1 MEGIKLLKL
10 LRLEWKKN
18 CIAGYFKGL
27 IISIVGILAAV
38 VLMALGSGDEQVFRD
53 YTDFMSLTNILIR
66 IVFIIFSSVILS
78 RLVIDEYKNKTVQLL
93 FTYPLKRKKIIL
105 AKLSLV
111 FGFCFF
117 SIIIATFMINIA
129 VYFLN
134 PMMNLFD
141 TPVEIQEMVATIPFT
156 FVNAFMMAGVSLIPL
171 YFGMRRKSTASTI
184 TSAVLIG
191 FVINA
196 TVSNGDSSASLFQF
210 VGVPISM
217 CLLGLIIGYLS
228 YYKVDKVDLT

>member
-1 MEGIKLLKL
+1 MLKL

-27 IISIVGILAAV
+27 ISCIVGILAAV

-141 TPVEIQEMVATIPFT
+141 TPVEIQEMVATIPST

-210 VGVPISM
+210 VGVPIIM

>member
-1 MEGIKLLKL
+1 MLKL

-27 IISIVGILAAV
+27 ISCIVGILAAV

-141 TPVEIQEMVATIPFT
+141 TPVEIQEMVATIPST

-171 YFGMRRKSTASTI
+171 YFGLRRKSTASTI

-196 TVSNGDSSASLFQF
+196 TVSNGDSSVSLFQF
-210 VGVPISM
+210 VGVPIIM

>member
-18 CIAGYFKGL
+18 RISSYFNGL
-27 IISIVGILAAV
+27 IICIVGIFAAV
-38 VLMALGSGDEQVFRD
+38 ALMAMGSGDEKMFQD

-66 IVFIIFSSVILS
+66 IVFIIFSSIILS

-93 FTYPLKRKKIIL
+93 FTYPLKRKKIIF
-105 AKLSLV
+105 AKLALV

-117 SIIIATFMINIA
+117 SIIIATFMMNIA
-129 VYFLN
+129 VYYFN
-134 PMMNLFD
+134 PMMNLFEA
-141 TPVEIQEMVATIPFT
+141 PIEIQEMVATIPST
-156 FVNAFMMAGVSLIPL
+156 FINAFMMAGVSLIPL
-171 YFGMRRKSTASTI
+171 YFGMRKKTTASTI

-191 FVINA
+191 FLINS
-196 TVSNGDSSASLFQF
+196 TVSNGDTSASLFQF
-210 VGVPISM
+210 IMVPIIM

-228 YYKVDKVDLT
+228 YYKVDKVDLI

>member
-27 IISIVGILAAV
+27 ISCIVGILAAV

-117 SIIIATFMINIA
+117 SIIVATFMINIA

-141 TPVEIQEMVATIPFT
+141 TPVEIQEMVATIPST

-196 TVSNGDSSASLFQF
+196 TVSNGDSSVSLFQF
-210 VGVPISM
+210 VGVPIIM

>member
-18 CIAGYFKGL
+18 SMSSYFKGL
-27 IISIVGILAAV
+27 IICTIGIFAAV
-38 VLMALGSGDEQVFRD
+38 TLMAVGSPDEKMFQD

-93 FTYPLKRKKIIL
+93 FTYPLKRKKIIF

-117 SIIIATFMINIA
+117 SIIVATFMMNSA

-134 PMMNLFD
+134 PIMNLFE
-141 TPVEIQEMVATIPFT
+141 TPVEIKEMVTTLPST
-156 FVNAFMMAGVSLIPL
+156 FINAFMMGGVSLIPL
-171 YFGMRRKSTASTI
+171 YFGMRKKSTAATI

-191 FVINA
+191 FLINA
-196 TVSNGDSSASLFQF
+196 TVSNGDTSTSLSQIII
-210 VGVPISM
+210 VPIIM

>member
-1 MEGIKLLKL
+1 MLKL

-18 CIAGYFKGL
+18 RMTSYFKGL
-27 IISIVGILAAV
+27 IICIVGILAAV
-38 VLMALGSGDEQVFRD
+38 VLMAVGSGDEQVFQD

-78 RLVIDEYKNKTVQLL
+78 RIVIDEYKNKTVQLL

-111 FGFCFF
+111 FWFCFF
-117 SIIIATFMINIA
+117 SIIIATLTINIG

-134 PMMNLFD
+134 PMMSLFE
-141 TPVEIQEMVATIPFT
+141 TPVKIQEMIATIPST
-156 FVNAFMMAGVSLIPL
+156 FINTFMMAGVSLIPL
-171 YFGMRRKSTASTI
+171 YFGMRKKSTASTI

-191 FVINA
+191 FLINA
-196 TVSNGDSSASLFQF
+196 TVGDTSSSLFQF
-210 VGVPISM
+210 IIVPIIM
-217 CLLGLIIGYLS
+217 CTLGLMIGYLS

>member
-27 IISIVGILAAV
+27 ISCIVGILAAV

-141 TPVEIQEMVATIPFT
+141 TPVEIQEMVATIPST

>member
-1 MEGIKLLKL
+1 MLKL

-27 IISIVGILAAV
+27 ISCIVGILAAV

-141 TPVEIQEMVATIPFT
+141 TPVEIQEMVATIPST

>member
-27 IISIVGILAAV
+27 ISCIVGILAAV

-105 AKLSLV
+105 AKLWLV

-117 SIIIATFMINIA
+117 SIIVATFMINIA

-141 TPVEIQEMVATIPFT
+141 TPVEIQEMVATIPST

-196 TVSNGDSSASLFQF
+196 TVSNGDSSTSLFQF
-210 VGVPISM
+210 VGIPVIM

>member
-1 MEGIKLLKL
+1 MEGINMHKL

-18 CIAGYFKGL
+18 CMTGYFKGL
-27 IISIVGILAAV
+27 IICIIGIFTAV
-38 VLMALGSGDEQVFRD
+38 ALMAIGGDSESEFLN
-53 YTDFMSLTNILIR
+53 YTEFMSLTNILIR

-117 SIIIATFMINIA
+117 SIMIATFMINIA

-134 PMMNLFD
+134 PMMGLFE
-141 TPVEIQEMVATIPFT
+141 TPVEIQEMVATIPST
-156 FVNAFMMAGVSLIPL
+156 FINAFMMAGVSLIPL
-171 YFGMRRKSTASTI
+171 YFGMRKKSTASTI

-196 TVSNGDSSASLFQF
+196 TISDGTTSSSLYQIIA
-210 VGVPISM
+210 VPIIL
-217 CLLGLIIGYLS
+217 CLLGLLIGYLS
-228 YYKVDKVDLT
+228 YRKVDKVDLL

>member
-1 MEGIKLLKL
+1 MLKL
-10 LRLEWKKN
+10 VRLEWKKN
-18 CIAGYFKGL
+18 SMSSYFKGL
-27 IISIVGILAAV
+27 IICIIGIFAAV
-38 VLMALGSGDEQVFRD
+38 ALMAVGSADEKMFQD

-93 FTYPLKRKKIIL
+93 FTYPLKRKKMIL

-117 SIIIATFMINIA
+117 SIIIATLMMNIA

-134 PMMNLFD
+134 PMMNFFES
-141 TPVEIQEMVATIPFT
+141 PVEIKEMVATIPST
-156 FVNAFMMAGVSLIPL
+156 FIIAFMMAGVSIIPL
-171 YFGMRRKSTASTI
+171 YFGMRKKSTAATI

-191 FVINA
+191 FLINA
-196 TVSNGDSSASLFQF
+196 TVGDTSASLSQF
-210 VGVPISM
+210 IIVPTIM
-217 CLLGLIIGYLS
+217 CLLGLMIGYLS

>member
-27 IISIVGILAAV
+27 ISCIVGILAAV

-111 FGFCFF
+111 IGFCFF

-141 TPVEIQEMVATIPFT
+141 TPVEIQEMVATIPST

-196 TVSNGDSSASLFQF
+196 TVSNGDSSTSLFQF
-210 VGVPISM
+210 VGVPIIM

>member
-18 CIAGYFKGL
+18 CIASYFKGL
-27 IISIVGILAAV
+27 ISCIVGILAAV

-141 TPVEIQEMVATIPFT
+141 TPVEIQEMVATIPST

-210 VGVPISM
+210 VGVPIIM

>member
-105 AKLSLV
+105 AKLWLV

-117 SIIIATFMINIA
+117 SIIVATFMINIA

-141 TPVEIQEMVATIPFT
+141 TPVEIQEMVATIPST

-196 TVSNGDSSASLFQF
+196 TVSNGDSSTSLFQF
-210 VGVPISM
+210 VGIPVIM

>member
-105 AKLSLV
+105 AKLWLV

-117 SIIIATFMINIA
+117 SIIVATFMINIA

-141 TPVEIQEMVATIPFT
+141 TPVEIQEMVATIPST

-210 VGVPISM
+210 VGVPIIM

>member
-18 CIAGYFKGL
+18 SMSSYFKSL
-27 IISIVGILAAV
+27 IICIIGIFAAV
-38 VLMALGSGDEQVFRD
+38 ALMAVGSGDEKMFLD
-53 YTDFMSLTNILIR
+53 YTDFMALTNILIS
-66 IVFIIFSSVILS
+66 IVFIIFASVILS

-93 FTYPLKRKKIIL
+93 FTYPLKRKKIIF

-117 SIIIATFMINIA
+117 SIIIATFMMNIA

-134 PMMNLFD
+134 PMMNLFEA
-141 TPVEIQEMVATIPFT
+141 PVEIQEMVATIPST
-156 FVNAFMMAGVSLIPL
+156 FINAFMMAGVSLIPL
-171 YFGMRRKSTASTI
+171 YFGMRKKSTASAI

-191 FVINA
+191 FFINA
-196 TVSNGDSSASLFQF
+196 TVSNGDTSASLSQF
-210 VGVPISM
+210 IIVPIIM
-217 CLLGLIIGYLS
+217 CLIGLIIGYLS

>member
-27 IISIVGILAAV
+27 ISCIVGILAAV

>member
-1 MEGIKLLKL
+1 MLKL

-18 CIAGYFKGL
+18 CMSGYFKGL
-27 IISIVGILAAV
+27 IISTIGIFAAV
-38 VLMALGSGDEQVFRD
+38 ALMAMGGDGESEFLN
-53 YTDFMSLTNILIR
+53 YTEFMSLTDILIR

-117 SIIIATFMINIA
+117 SIMIATFMINIA

-134 PMMNLFD
+134 PMIGLFE
-141 TPVEIQEMVATIPFT
+141 TPVEIQEMVATIPST
-156 FVNAFMMAGVSLIPL
+156 FINAFMMAGVSLIPL
-171 YFGMRRKSTASTI
+171 YFGMRKKSTASTI

-196 TVSNGDSSASLFQF
+196 TVSDGTTYSSLYQIIA
-210 VGVPISM
+210 VPIIL
-217 CLLGLIIGYLS
+217 CLIGLIVGYLS
-228 YYKVDKVDLT
+228 YRKVDKVDLT

>member
-27 IISIVGILAAV
+27 ISCIVGILAAV

-141 TPVEIQEMVATIPFT
+141 TPVEIQEMVATIPST
-156 FVNAFMMAGVSLIPL
+156 FVNAFMVAGVSLIPL

-196 TVSNGDSSASLFQF
+196 TISNGDSSTSLFQF
-210 VGVPISM
+210 VGVPIIM

>member
-1 MEGIKLLKL
+1 MFKL

-18 CIAGYFKGL
+18 CMSGYFKSL
-27 IISIVGILAAV
+27 IICIIGIFAAV
-38 VLMALGSGDEQVFRD
+38 ALMAVGSGDEKMFLD
-53 YTDFMSLTNILIR
+53 YTDFMSLTNIIIR

-117 SIIIATFMINIA
+117 SIMIATFMINIA

-134 PMMNLFD
+134 PMIGLFE
-141 TPVEIQEMVATIPFT
+141 TPVEIQEMVATIPST
-156 FVNAFMMAGVSLIPL
+156 FINAFMMAGVSLIPL
-171 YFGMRRKSTASTI
+171 YFGMRKKSTASTI

-196 TVSNGDSSASLFQF
+196 TVSDGTTYSSLYQIIA
-210 VGVPISM
+210 VPIIL
-217 CLLGLIIGYLS
+217 CLIGLIVGYLS
-228 YYKVDKVDLT
+228 YRKVDKVDLT

>member
-18 CIAGYFKGL
+18 RISSYFNGL
-27 IISIVGILAAV
+27 IICIVGIFAAV
-38 VLMALGSGDEQVFRD
+38 ALMAVGSGDEKMFQD

-66 IVFIIFSSVILS
+66 IVFIIFSSIILS

-93 FTYPLKRKKIIL
+93 FTYPLKRKKIIF

-117 SIIIATFMINIA
+117 SIIIATFMMNIA
-129 VYFLN
+129 VYYFN
-134 PMMNLFD
+134 PMMNLFEA
-141 TPVEIQEMVATIPFT
+141 PIEIQEMVATIPST
-156 FVNAFMMAGVSLIPL
+156 FINAFMMAGVSLIPL
-171 YFGMRRKSTASTI
+171 YFGMRKKTTASTI

-191 FVINA
+191 FLINS
-196 TVSNGDSSASLFQF
+196 TVSNGDTSASLFQF
-210 VGVPISM
+210 IMVPIIM

-228 YYKVDKVDLT
+228 YYKVDKVDLI

>member
-1 MEGIKLLKL
+1 MLKL
-10 LRLEWKKN
+10 VRLEWKKN
-18 CIAGYFKGL
+18 SMSSYFKSL
-27 IISIVGILAAV
+27 IICIIGIFAAV
-38 VLMALGSGDEQVFRD
+38 ALMAVGSADEKMFLN

-78 RLVIDEYKNKTVQLL
+78 RLVIDEYKNKTVQIL
-93 FTYPLKRKKIIL
+93 FTYPLKRKKIIF

-117 SIIIATFMINIA
+117 SIIIATFMMNIA

-134 PMMNLFD
+134 PMMNLFE
-141 TPVEIQEMVATIPFT
+141 TPVEIQEMVATIPST
-156 FVNAFMMAGVSLIPL
+156 FIIAFMMGGVSLIPL
-171 YFGMRRKSTASTI
+171 YFGMRKNSTAATI

-191 FVINA
+191 FLINS
-196 TVSNGDSSASLFQF
+196 TVSNGGTSASLFQF
-210 VGVPISM
+210 IIVPIIM

-228 YYKVDKVDLT
+228 YYKVDKVDLI

>member
-1 MEGIKLLKL
+1 MLKL

-18 CIAGYFKGL
+18 SMSSYFKGL
-27 IISIVGILAAV
+27 IICIIGIFAAV
-38 VLMALGSGDEQVFRD
+38 ALMAVGSGDEKMFLD

-66 IVFIIFSSVILS
+66 IVFIIFASVILS

-93 FTYPLKRKKIIL
+93 FTYPLKRKKIIF

-117 SIIIATFMINIA
+117 SIIIATFIMNIA
-129 VYFLN
+129 VYFFN
-134 PMMNLFD
+134 PMMNLFE
-141 TPVEIQEMVATIPFT
+141 TPVEIQEIVATIPST
-156 FVNAFMMAGVSLIPL
+156 FINAFMMAGVSLIPL
-171 YFGMRRKSTASTI
+171 YFGMRKKSTASTI

-191 FVINA
+191 FLINA
-196 TVSNGDSSASLFQF
+196 TVSNGSTSASLFQF
-210 VGVPISM
+210 IIVPITM

-228 YYKVDKVDLT
+228 YYKVDKIDLT

>member
-1 MEGIKLLKL
+1 MLKL

-27 IISIVGILAAV
+27 ISCIVGILAAV

-117 SIIIATFMINIA
+117 SIIVATFMINIA

-141 TPVEIQEMVATIPFT
+141 TPVEIQEMVATIPST

>member
-1 MEGIKLLKL
+1 MLKL
-10 LRLEWKKN
+10 LSLEWKKN

-53 YTDFMSLTNILIR
+53 YADFMSLTNILIR

-117 SIIIATFMINIA
+117 SIIVATFMINIA

-141 TPVEIQEMVATIPFT
+141 TPVEIQEMVATIPST

-196 TVSNGDSSASLFQF
+196 TVSNGDSSTSLFQF
-210 VGVPISM
+210 VGVPIIM

>member
-18 CIAGYFKGL
+18 HITSYFKGL
-27 IISIVGILAAV
+27 VICIVGIFAAV
-38 VLMALGSGDEQVFRD
+38 ALMAVGSGDERMFQD

-66 IVFIIFSSVILS
+66 IVFIIFASVILS

-93 FTYPLKRKKIIL
+93 FTYPLKRKKIIF

-117 SIIIATFMINIA
+117 SMLIATFTINIA
-129 VYFLN
+129 VYVFN

-141 TPVEIQEMVATIPFT
+141 TPVKIQEMVATIPST
-156 FVNAFMMAGVSLIPL
+156 FIIAFMMAGVSLIPL
-171 YFGMRRKSTASTI
+171 YFGMRKKSTATTI

-191 FVINA
+191 FLINA
-196 TVSNGDSSASLFQF
+196 TVSNGDTSTSLSQF
-210 VGVPISM
+210 IIVPIIM

-228 YYKVDKVDLT
+228 YYNVDKVDLT

>member
-27 IISIVGILAAV
+27 ISCIVGILAAV

-141 TPVEIQEMVATIPFT
+141 TPVEIQEMVATIPST

-196 TVSNGDSSASLFQF
+196 TVSNGDSSTSLFQF
-210 VGVPISM
+210 VGVPVIM

>member
-1 MEGIKLLKL
+1 MLKL

-18 CIAGYFKGL
+18 CIASYFKGL
-27 IISIVGILAAV
+27 IICIVGIFAAV
-38 VLMALGSGDEQVFRD
+38 TLMALGSGDEQVFQD
-53 YTDFMSLTNILIR
+53 YTDFMSLTNIFIR

-117 SIIIATFMINIA
+117 SIIIATFMINIT

-134 PMMNLFD
+134 PMMNLFE
-141 TPVEIQEMVATIPFT
+141 TPVEMQEMVATIPST
-156 FVNAFMMAGVSLIPL
+156 FINGFMIAGVSLIPL
-171 YFGMRRKSTASTI
+171 YFGMRKKSTAATI

-191 FVINA
+191 FLINA
-196 TVSNGDSSASLFQF
+196 TVSNGDTSTSLFQF
-210 VGVPISM
+210 IGVPMIM

-228 YYKVDKVDLT
+228 YYKVDKVDLI

>member
-27 IISIVGILAAV
+27 ISCIVGILAAV

-105 AKLSLV
+105 AKLWLV

-117 SIIIATFMINIA
+117 SIIVATFMINIA

-141 TPVEIQEMVATIPFT
+141 TPVEIQEMVATIPST

-210 VGVPISM
+210 VGVPIIM

>member
-1 MEGIKLLKL
+1 MEGINLLKL

-18 CIAGYFKGL
+18 RMTSYFKGL
-27 IISIVGILAAV
+27 IICIVGILAAV
-38 VLMALGSGDEQVFRD
+38 VLMAVGSGDEQVFQD

-78 RLVIDEYKNKTVQLL
+78 RIVIDEYKNKTVQLL

-111 FGFCFF
+111 FWFCFF
-117 SIIIATFMINIA
+117 SIIIATLTINIG

-134 PMMNLFD
+134 PMMSLFE
-141 TPVEIQEMVATIPFT
+141 TPVKIQEMIATIPST
-156 FVNAFMMAGVSLIPL
+156 FINTFMMAGVSLIPL
-171 YFGMRRKSTASTI
+171 YFGMRKKSTASTI

-191 FVINA
+191 FLINA
-196 TVSNGDSSASLFQF
+196 TVGDTSSSLFQF
-210 VGVPISM
+210 IIVPIIM
-217 CLLGLIIGYLS
+217 CTLGLMIGYLS

>member
-18 CIAGYFKGL
+18 HITSYFKGL
-27 IISIVGILAAV
+27 VICIVGIFVAV
-38 VLMALGSGDEQVFRD
+38 ALMAVGSGDERMFQD

-66 IVFIIFSSVILS
+66 IVFIIFASVILS

-93 FTYPLKRKKIIL
+93 FTYPLKRKKIIF

-117 SIIIATFMINIA
+117 SMLIATFTINIA
-129 VYFLN
+129 VYVFN

-141 TPVEIQEMVATIPFT
+141 TPVKIQEMVATIPST
-156 FVNAFMMAGVSLIPL
+156 FIIAFMMAGVSLIPL
-171 YFGMRRKSTASTI
+171 YFGMRKKSTTTTI

-191 FVINA
+191 FLINA
-196 TVSNGDSSASLFQF
+196 TVSNGDTSTSLSQF
-210 VGVPISM
+210 IIVPIIM

-228 YYKVDKVDLT
+228 YYNVDKVDLT

>member
-1 MEGIKLLKL
+1 MLKL

-18 CIAGYFKGL
+18 HITSYFKGL
-27 IISIVGILAAV
+27 VICIVGIFAAV
-38 VLMALGSGDEQVFRD
+38 ALMAVGSGDERMFQD

-66 IVFIIFSSVILS
+66 IVFIIFASVILS

-93 FTYPLKRKKIIL
+93 FTYPLKRKKIIF

-117 SIIIATFMINIA
+117 SMLIATFTINIA
-129 VYFLN
+129 VYVFN

-141 TPVEIQEMVATIPFT
+141 TPVKIQEMVATIPST
-156 FVNAFMMAGVSLIPL
+156 FIIAFMMAGVSLIPL
-171 YFGMRRKSTASTI
+171 YFGMRKKSTATTI

-191 FVINA
+191 FLINA
-196 TVSNGDSSASLFQF
+196 TVSNGDTSTSLSQF
-210 VGVPISM
+210 IIVPIIM

-228 YYKVDKVDLT
+228 YYNVDKVDLT